1 MKKLLIPI
9 ILAFF
14 SLTAIAQDKTEV
26 FPQDLKIENQDLHL
40 KGTGTRV
47 NLWMDMYTLG
57 LFVSDTKQEASLIVS
72 NNETAVIR
80 LSIISGLITAEK
92 MDKAI
97 REGFEKST
105 QGKPEAIQ
113 NEIEAFLNIFKQGV
127 EKKDLFQFTYQ
138 PESGTSI
145 SKNGKQLASIE
156 GLAFKKALWG
166 IWLGSNPVDKKL
178 KAQLF
183 KN

>member
-9 ILAFF
+9 ILSFF
-14 SLTAIAQDKTEV
+14 SLNAMSQNETEV
-26 FPQDLKIENQDLHL
+26 FPQSLKIENQDLQL

-47 NLWMDMYTLG
+47 KLWMDMYTLG
-57 LFVSDTKQEASLIVS
+57 LFVSDTKQDVNQIVS
-72 NNETAVIR
+72 GNETAIVR

-113 NEIEAFLNIFKQGV
+113 NEIEAFLNVFKQGV

-138 PESGTSI
+138 PKAGTSI
-145 SKNGKQLASIE
+145 SKNGVQLANIE

-166 IWLGSNPVDKKL
+166 IWLGNTPVDKKL
-178 KAQLF
+178 KAQMF